1 MYQSLYR
8 DKLTVPGFARVEV
21 VETSP
26 STNTDLVAAVRAD
39 PAAWPAPSALIAEH
53 QTAGRG
59 RAGRSW
65 EMPPRAG
72 LTVSVLLRPQVPA
85 GALGWLPLL
94 AGLAVVRTVS
104 DGGVT
109 AAVKWPNDVLLPA
122 VDTVAG
128 LGLYRKVAG
137 ILAEVVPAPPGANG
151 AAPDGAAPDDA
162 APDDAAPAVVLGIG
176 LNVSQS
182 ADELPVPTATS
193 LALAGYPRPDRTDVL
208 VRLLGEVHAVVRRW
222 EQAGGDAAAAGLLD
236 EYTAVSATL
245 GTRVRAELA
254 GGSEVLDG
262 EAVGLD
268 ESGALVVRLESGE
281 ERAVTA
287 GDVWHLR

>member
-1 MYQSLYR
+1 VRHSLYLDR
-8 DKLTVPGFARVEV
+8 LTFPGFARVEV

-26 STNTDLVAAVRAD
+26 STNSELVAAVRSHPD
-39 PAAWPAPSALIAEH
+39 AWPAPSALIAER
-53 QTAGRG
+53 QTAGKG

-85 GALGWLPLL
+85 GTLGWLPLL

-104 DGGVT
+104 DDGIT

-122 VDTVAG
+122 DDAVAG

-137 ILAEVVPAPPGANG
+137 ILTEVVPEAPAADPDAPGAG
-151 AAPDGAAPDDA
+151 GE
-162 APDDAAPAVVLGIG
+162 APAVVLGIG
-176 LNVSQS
+176 LNVSQT
-182 ADELPVPTATS
+182 AEELPVPTATS

-222 EQAGGDAAAAGLLD
+222 EKHGGDVVAAGLLD

-254 GGSEVLDG
+254 GDAGVLEG
-262 EAVGLD
+262 EAVRLD
-268 ESGALVVRLESGE
+268 ESGALVVRTAWGE
-281 ERAVTA
+281 GRAVTA

>member
-1 MYQSLYR
+1 VYQSLYR

-72 LTVSVLLRPQVPA
+72 LTVSVLLRPRVPA

-94 AGLAVVRTVS
+94 AGLAVARTVS

-193 LALAGYPRPDRTDVL
+193 LALAGYPGPDRTDVL

>member
-1 MYQSLYR
+1 MHPSLYLDR
-8 DKLTVPGFARVEV
+8 LTVPGFARVEV

-26 STNTDLVAAVRAD
+26 STNAELVAAVRDD
-39 PAAWPAPSALIAEH
+39 PAAWPAPSALVAEE

-65 EMPPRAG
+65 ETPPRAG
-72 LTVSVLLRPQVPA
+72 LTVSVLLRPRVPA
-85 GALGWLPLL
+85 ESLGWLPLL
-94 AGLAVVRTVS
+94 AGLAVVRAVS
-104 DGGVT
+104 DGGVA

-128 LGLYRKVAG
+128 LGPYRKVAG
-137 ILAEVVPAPPGANG
+137 ILAEVVPEGPDTARAVPG
-151 AAPDGAAPDDA
+151 
-162 APDDAAPAVVLGIG
+162 AAPAVVLGIG

-182 ADELPVPTATS
+182 AEELPVPTATS
-193 LALAGYPRPDRTDVL
+193 LALAGHPRPDRTDVL
-208 VRLLGEVHAVVRRW
+208 VRMLGEVHAVVRRW
-222 EQAGGDAAAAGLLD
+222 EEADGDVVAAGLLA

-254 GGSEVLDG
+254 GDAGVLEG

-268 ESGALVVRLESGE
+268 GTGALTIRTDAGE
-281 ERAVTA
+281 ERTVTA

>member
-1 MYQSLYR
+1 MRQSLYRDKYR

-26 STNTDLVAAVRAD
+26 STNAELVTAVRSD
-39 PAAWPAPSALIAEH
+39 PAGWPAPSALVAEH
-53 QTAGRG
+53 QTAGKG

-65 EMPPRAG
+65 ETPARAG

-85 GALGWLPLL
+85 EALGWLPLL

-122 VDTVAG
+122 VDTIAG

-137 ILAEVVPAPPGANG
+137 ILAQVLPEAQGTPGPG
-151 AAPDGAAPDDA
+151 
-162 APDDAAPAVVLGIG
+162 APAVVLGIG

-222 EQAGGDAAAAGLLD
+222 EKAGGDAAAAGLLD

-254 GGSEVLDG
+254 GGAGTLAG

-268 ESGALVVRLESGE
+268 RSGALVVRTESGD
-281 ERAVTA
+281 ERTVTA
-287 GDVWHLR
+287 GDIWHLR

>member
-1 MYQSLYR
+1 MHQSLYL
-8 DKLTVPGFARVEV
+8 DKLAVPGFARVEV

-26 STNTDLVAAVRAD
+26 STNADLVAAVRAD
-39 PAAWPAPSALIAEH
+39 PAAWPAPSALVAEH

-65 EMPPRAG
+65 ATPARAG

-85 GALGWLPLL
+85 ETLGWLPLL

-122 VDTVAG
+122 ADTVAG
-128 LGLYRKVAG
+128 LGPYRKVAG
-137 ILAEVVPAPPGANG
+137 ILAEVVPAPAVAGA
-151 AAPDGAAPDDA
+151 D
-162 APDDAAPAVVLGIG
+162 APAVVLGIG

-193 LALAGYPRPDRTDVL
+193 LALAGHPRPDRTDVL
-208 VRLLGEVHAVVRRW
+208 VRMLGEVHAVVRRW
-222 EQAGGDAAAAGLLD
+222 ERAGGDVAAAGLLE

-254 GGSEVLDG
+254 GGAGVLEG

-268 ESGALVVRLESGE
+268 GSGALVVRPESGE

>member
-1 MYQSLYR
+1 MHPSLYLDR
-8 DKLTVPGFARVEV
+8 LSVPGFARVEV

-26 STNTDLVAAVRAD
+26 STNAELVAAVRDD

-65 EMPPRAG
+65 ETPPRAG
-72 LTVSVLLRPQVPA
+72 LTVSVLLRPRVPA
-85 GALGWLPLL
+85 GSLGWLPLL

-137 ILAEVVPAPPGANG
+137 ILAEVVPEGPDAGGAVG
-151 AAPDGAAPDDA
+151 
-162 APDDAAPAVVLGIG
+162 AAPAVVLGIG

-182 ADELPVPTATS
+182 AEELPVPTATS

-208 VRLLGEVHAVVRRW
+208 VRMLGEVHAVVRRW
-222 EQAGGDAAAAGLLD
+222 EEAGGDVVASGLLA

-254 GGSEVLDG
+254 GDSGVLEG

-268 ESGALVVRLESGE
+268 GTGALTIRTDTGE
-281 ERAVTA
+281 ERTVTA

>member
-1 MYQSLYR
+1 MRQSLYR

-26 STNTDLVAAVRAD
+26 STNAELVTAVRSD
-39 PAAWPAPSALIAEH
+39 PAGWPAPSALVAEH
-53 QTAGRG
+53 QTAGKG

-65 EMPPRAG
+65 ETPARAG

-85 GALGWLPLL
+85 EALGWLPLL
-94 AGLAVVRTVS
+94 AGLAVVRAVS

-122 VDTVAG
+122 VDTIAG

-137 ILAEVVPAPPGANG
+137 ILAQVVPEAQGTPG
-151 AAPDGAAPDDA
+151 PE
-162 APDDAAPAVVLGIG
+162 APAVVLGIG

-182 ADELPVPTATS
+182 AEELPVPTATS

-245 GTRVRAELA
+245 GTRVRVELA
-254 GGSEVLDG
+254 GGASTVAG

-268 ESGALVVRLESGE
+268 RSGALVVRTESGE
-281 ERAVTA
+281 ERTVTA

>member
-1 MYQSLYR
+1 MHQSLR
-8 DKLTVPGFARVEV
+8 LDKLTVPGYSRVEV

-26 STNTDLVAAVRAD
+26 STNAELAAAVRAD
-39 PAAWPAPSALIAEH
+39 PAAWPPPSALVAEH

-65 EMPPRAG
+65 ETPARAG
-72 LTVSVLLRPQVPA
+72 LTVSVLLRPRVPA
-85 GALGWLPLL
+85 ETLGWLPLL

-104 DGGVT
+104 AGGVT

-122 VDTVAG
+122 VDTIAG

-137 ILAEVVPAPPGANG
+137 ILAEVVPGTPGQE
-151 AAPDGAAPDDA
+151 PL
-162 APDDAAPAVVLGIG
+162 AVVLGIG

-182 ADELPVPTATS
+182 AEELPVPTATS
-193 LALAGYPRPDRTDVL
+193 LALAGYLRPDRTDVL

-222 EQAGGDAAAAGLLD
+222 EKAGGDAATAGLLD
-236 EYTAVSATL
+236 EYAAVSATL

-254 GGSEVLDG
+254 GGTDVLEG

-268 ESGALVVRLESGE
+268 GSGALVVRSESGE

>member
-1 MYQSLYR
+1 MHQSLYL
-8 DKLTVPGFARVEV
+8 DKLAVPGFLRVEV

-26 STNTDLVAAVRAD
+26 STNAELAAAVRSD
-39 PAAWPAPSALIAEH
+39 PAAWPAPSALVAEH
-53 QTAGRG
+53 QTAGKG

-65 EMPPRAG
+65 QTPPRAG
-72 LTVSVLLRPQVPA
+72 LTVSVLLRPRVPA
-85 GALGWLPLL
+85 EALGWLPLL
-94 AGLAVVRTVS
+94 AGLAVVRAVS

-128 LGLYRKVAG
+128 LGQYRKVAG
-137 ILAEVVPAPPGANG
+137 ILAEVVPEAPGQH
-151 AAPDGAAPDDA
+151 
-162 APDDAAPAVVLGIG
+162 APAVVLGIG

-182 ADELPVPTATS
+182 ATELPAPAATS

-222 EQAGGDAAAAGLLD
+222 EKCGGDAAAAGLLD

-254 GGSEVLDG
+254 GGSGVLEGDAVRLDG
-262 EAVGLD
+262 
-268 ESGALVVRLESGE
+268 SGALVVRLESGE
-281 ERAVTA
+281 ERTVTA

>member
-1 MYQSLYR
+1 VHQSLYL
-8 DKLTVPGFARVEV
+8 DKLAVPGFARVEV

-26 STNTDLVAAVRAD
+26 STNADLVAAVRAD
-39 PAAWPAPSALIAEH
+39 PAAWPAPSALVAEH

-65 EMPPRAG
+65 ATPARAG

-85 GALGWLPLL
+85 EMLGWLPLL

-109 AAVKWPNDVLLPA
+109 AVVKWPNDVLLPA
-122 VDTVAG
+122 ADTVAG
-128 LGLYRKVAG
+128 LGPYRKVAG
-137 ILAEVVPAPPGANG
+137 ILAEVVPAPAVAGA
-151 AAPDGAAPDDA
+151 D
-162 APDDAAPAVVLGIG
+162 APAVVLGIG
-176 LNVSQS
+176 LIVSQS

-193 LALAGYPRPDRTDVL
+193 LALAGHPRPDRTDVL
-208 VRLLGEVHAVVRRW
+208 VRMLGEVHAVVRRW
-222 EQAGGDAAAAGLLD
+222 ERAGGDVAAAGLLE

-254 GGSEVLDG
+254 GGAGVLEG

-268 ESGALVVRLESGE
+268 GSGALVVRPESGE

>member
-1 MYQSLYR
+1 VHQSLSVDR
-8 DKLTVPGFARVEV
+8 LNVPGYLRVEV
-21 VETSP
+21 VDTSP
-26 STNTDLVAAVRAD
+26 STNAELAAAVRSD
-39 PAAWPAPSALIAEH
+39 PAAWPAPSALVAEH
-53 QTAGRG
+53 QTAGKG

-65 EMPPRAG
+65 QTPARAG

-85 GALGWLPLL
+85 ESLGWLPLL

-122 VDTVAG
+122 VDTTAG

-137 ILAEVVPAPPGANG
+137 ILAEVLPGPPGQHG
-151 AAPDGAAPDDA
+151 
-162 APDDAAPAVVLGIG
+162 PAVVLGIG

-182 ADELPVPTATS
+182 AEELPVPTATS

-222 EQAGGDAAAAGLLD
+222 ESAGGDAAAAGLLD

-245 GTRVRAELA
+245 GTRVRAELP
-254 GGSEVLDG
+254 GGSGVVEG

-268 ESGALVVRLESGE
+268 ASGALIVRRESGD
-281 ERAVTA
+281 ERTVTA

>member
-1 MYQSLYR
+1 VHQSLYL

-26 STNTDLVAAVRAD
+26 STNTDLVAAVRSH

-65 EMPPRAG
+65 ETPPRAG
-72 LTVSVLLRPQVPA
+72 LTVSVLLRPRVPA
-85 GALGWLPLL
+85 GTLGWLPLL

-104 DGGVT
+104 DGGVS

-122 VDTVAG
+122 VDTIAG

-137 ILAEVVPAPPGANG
+137 ILAEVVPEPPGAPG
-151 AAPDGAAPDDA
+151 AEGGAPGADGG
-162 APDDAAPAVVLGIG
+162 APAVVLGIG

-208 VRLLGEVHAVVRRW
+208 VRMLGEVHAVVRRW
-222 EQAGGDAAAAGLLD
+222 EKAGGDAAAAGLLA

-254 GGSEVLDG
+254 GGAGVLEG

-268 ESGALVVRLESGE
+268 ASGALVVRLESGE

>member
-1 MYQSLYR
+1 VHQSLYR

-21 VETSP
+21 VETSA
-26 STNTDLVAAVRAD
+26 STNAELVAAVRSD
-39 PAAWPAPSALIAEH
+39 PAGWPAPSALVAEH

-65 EMPPRAG
+65 ETPARAG

-85 GALGWLPLL
+85 EALGWLPLL
-94 AGLAVVRTVS
+94 AGLAVVRAVS

-122 VDTVAG
+122 VDTIAG

-137 ILAEVVPAPPGANG
+137 ILAEVVPGAPGLE
-151 AAPDGAAPDDA
+151 D
-162 APDDAAPAVVLGIG
+162 PAVVLGIG

-182 ADELPVPTATS
+182 AEELPVPTATS
-193 LALAGYPRPDRTDVL
+193 LALAGYPRPDRTDLL

-222 EQAGGDAAAAGLLD
+222 ETTGGDAAAAGLLD

-254 GGSEVLDG
+254 GGAGTLAG

-268 ESGALVVRLESGE
+268 RSGALVVRTESGE
-281 ERAVTA
+281 ERTVTA

>member
-1 MYQSLYR
+1 VHQSLYL
-8 DKLTVPGFARVEV
+8 DKLTVPGFSRVEV

-65 EMPPRAG
+65 ETPARAG
-72 LTVSVLLRPQVPA
+72 LTVSVVLRPQVPA
-85 GALGWLPLL
+85 GTLGWLPLL

-137 ILAEVVPAPPGANG
+137 ILAEVVPAP
-151 AAPDGAAPDDA
+151 APAGG
-162 APDDAAPAVVLGIG
+162 AAPAVVLGIG

-208 VRLLGEVHAVVRRW
+208 VRMLGEVHAVVRRW

-254 GGSEVLDG
+254 GGAGVLEG

-268 ESGALVVRLESGE
+268 ESGALVVRAESGE
-281 ERAVTA
+281 ERVVTA

>member
-1 MYQSLYR
+1 MRQSLYR

-26 STNTDLVAAVRAD
+26 STNAELVTAVRAD
-39 PAAWPAPSALIAEH
+39 PAGWPAPSALVAEH
-53 QTAGRG
+53 QTAGKG

-65 EMPPRAG
+65 ETPARAG

-85 GALGWLPLL
+85 EALGWLPLL

-122 VDTVAG
+122 VDTIAG

-137 ILAEVVPAPPGANG
+137 ILAQVVPEAQGIPGPG
-151 AAPDGAAPDDA
+151 
-162 APDDAAPAVVLGIG
+162 APAVVLGIG

-182 ADELPVPTATS
+182 AEELPVPTATS
-193 LALAGYPRPDRTDVL
+193 LTLAGYPRPDRTDVL

-222 EQAGGDAAAAGLLD
+222 EKAGGDAAAAGLLD

-254 GGSEVLDG
+254 GGAGTLAG

-268 ESGALVVRLESGE
+268 RSGALVVRTESGD
-281 ERAVTA
+281 ERTVTA
-287 GDVWHLR
+287 GDIWHLR

>member
-1 MYQSLYR
+1 MHPALSR
-8 DKLTVPGFARVEV
+8 DRLTVPGFARVEV

-26 STNTDLVAAVRAD
+26 STNAQLAAAVRDD
-39 PAAWPAPSALIAEH
+39 PAAWPAPSALVAEE

-65 EMPPRAG
+65 ETPPRAS
-72 LTVSVLLRPQVPA
+72 LTVSVLLRPRVPA
-85 GALGWLPLL
+85 QSLGWLPLL
-94 AGLAVVRTVS
+94 AGLAVVRAVS
-104 DGGVT
+104 DGVVT

-122 VDTVAG
+122 ADAVAG
-128 LGLYRKVAG
+128 LGPYRKVAG
-137 ILAEVVPAPPGANG
+137 ILAEVVPE
-151 AAPDGAAPDDA
+151 APDASRAVPG
-162 APDDAAPAVVLGIG
+162 AAPAVVLGIG

-182 ADELPVPTATS
+182 AEELPVPTATS
-193 LALAGYPRPDRTDVL
+193 LALAGHPRPDRTDVL
-208 VRLLGEVHAVVRRW
+208 VRMLGEVHAVVRRW
-222 EQAGGDAAAAGLLD
+222 EEAGGDVVAAGLLA

-254 GGSEVLDG
+254 GDAGVVEG

-268 ESGALVVRLESGE
+268 GTGALTIRTDAGE
-281 ERAVTA
+281 ERTVTA

>member
-1 MYQSLYR
+1 MHRSLYP
-8 DKLTVPGFARVEV
+8 DKLAVPGFARVEV
-21 VETSP
+21 VESSP

-39 PAAWPAPSALIAEH
+39 PAAWPAPSALVAEH
-53 QTAGRG
+53 QTVGRG

-65 EMPPRAG
+65 ETPPRAG

-85 GALGWLPLL
+85 GMLGWLPLL

-104 DGGVT
+104 EGGIT

-137 ILAEVVPAPPGANG
+137 ILAEVVPAPPGA
-151 AAPDGAAPDDA
+151 APDNAP
-162 APDDAAPAVVLGIG
+162 PAVVLGIG

-193 LALAGYPRPDRTDVL
+193 LALAGHPRPDRTDVL

-254 GGSEVLDG
+254 GGAGVLEG

-268 ESGALVVRLESGE
+268 GSGALVVRLESGE

>member
-1 MYQSLYR
+1 MHQSLYL
-8 DKLTVPGFARVEV
+8 DKLTVPGFSRVEV

-65 EMPPRAG
+65 ETPARAG
-72 LTVSVLLRPQVPA
+72 LTVSVVLRPQVPA
-85 GALGWLPLL
+85 GTLGWLPLL

-137 ILAEVVPAPPGANG
+137 ILAEVVPAP
-151 AAPDGAAPDDA
+151 APADGAAR
-162 APDDAAPAVVLGIG
+162 AVVLGIG

-208 VRLLGEVHAVVRRW
+208 VRMLGEVHAVVRRW

-254 GGSEVLDG
+254 GGAGVLEG

-268 ESGALVVRLESGE
+268 ESGALVVRAESGE

>member
-1 MYQSLYR
+1 MHQSLYLDR
-8 DKLTVPGFARVEV
+8 LTVPGFARVEV

-26 STNTDLVAAVRAD
+26 STNAELVAAVRAD
-39 PAAWPAPSALIAEH
+39 PAAWPAPSALIAEE

-65 EMPPRAG
+65 QTPPRAG
-72 LTVSVLLRPQVPA
+72 LTVSLLLRPRVPA
-85 GALGWLPLL
+85 EAMGWLPLL

-104 DGGVT
+104 DGGIT

-137 ILAEVVPAPPGANG
+137 ILAEVVPGTTSPGAPAAGETGSPG
-151 AAPDGAAPDDA
+151 AGE
-162 APDDAAPAVVLGIG
+162 APAVVLGIG

-193 LALAGYPRPDRTDVL
+193 LALAGHPRPDRTDVL
-208 VRLLGEVHAVVRRW
+208 VRMLGEVHAVVRRW
-222 EQAGGDAAAAGLLD
+222 EQADGDAAAAGLLD
-236 EYTAVSATL
+236 EYAAVSATL

-254 GGSEVLDG
+254 GGAGVLEG

-268 ESGALVVRLESGE
+268 GTGALVLRLESGE

>member
-1 MYQSLYR
+1 MHQSLYL
-8 DKLTVPGFARVEV
+8 DKLVVPGFARVEV
-21 VETSP
+21 VETSS
-26 STNTDLVAAVRAD
+26 STNAELVAAVRSD

-53 QTAGRG
+53 QTAGKG

-65 EMPPRAG
+65 ETPARAG
-72 LTVSVLLRPQVPA
+72 LTVSVLLRPRVPA

-104 DGGVT
+104 DGGV
-109 AAVKWPNDVLLPA
+109 AATVKWPNDVLLPA

-137 ILAEVVPAPPGANG
+137 ILAEVVPEPP
-151 AAPDGAAPDDA
+151 AADGAAPG
-162 APDDAAPAVVLGIG
+162 VVLGIG

-182 ADELPVPTATS
+182 AAELPVPTATS

-208 VRLLGEVHAVVRRW
+208 VRLLGEVYAVVRRW

-236 EYTAVSATL
+236 EYTAVSSTL

-254 GGSEVLDG
+254 GGADVLEG
-262 EAVGLD
+262 TAVGLD

-281 ERAVTA
+281 ERTVTA

>member
-1 MYQSLYR
+1 MHPALSR
-8 DKLTVPGFARVEV
+8 DRLTVPGFARVEV

-26 STNTDLVAAVRAD
+26 STNAQLVAAVRDD
-39 PAAWPAPSALIAEH
+39 PAAWPAPSALVAEE

-65 EMPPRAG
+65 ETPPRAS
-72 LTVSVLLRPQVPA
+72 LTVSVLLRPRVPA
-85 GALGWLPLL
+85 QSLGWLPLL
-94 AGLAVVRTVS
+94 AGLAVVRAVS

-122 VDTVAG
+122 ADAVGG
-128 LGLYRKVAG
+128 LGPYRKVAG
-137 ILAEVVPAPPGANG
+137 ILAEVVPE
-151 AAPDGAAPDDA
+151 APDASRAVPG
-162 APDDAAPAVVLGIG
+162 AAPAVVLGIG

-182 ADELPVPTATS
+182 AEELPVPTATS
-193 LALAGYPRPDRTDVL
+193 LALAGHPRPDRTDVL
-208 VRLLGEVHAVVRRW
+208 VRMLGEVHAVVRRW
-222 EQAGGDAAAAGLLD
+222 EEAGGDVVAAGLLA

-254 GGSEVLDG
+254 GDAGVVEG

-268 ESGALVVRLESGE
+268 GTGALTIRTDAGE
-281 ERAVTA
+281 ERTVTA

>member
-1 MYQSLYR
+1 MHQSLYL

-26 STNTDLVAAVRAD
+26 STNAELAAAVRSD

-53 QTAGRG
+53 QTAGKG

-65 EMPPRAG
+65 QTPARAG

-94 AGLAVVRTVS
+94 AGLAVVRAVS

-137 ILAEVVPAPPGANG
+137 ILAEVVPE
-151 AAPDGAAPDDA
+151 APDGRRPAPG
-162 APDDAAPAVVLGIG
+162 VVLGIG

-182 ADELPVPTATS
+182 AQELPVPTATS

-222 EQAGGDAAAAGLLD
+222 ELAGGDAAAAGLLD

-254 GGSEVLDG
+254 GGAGVLEG
-262 EAVGLD
+262 VAAGLD
-268 ESGALVVRLESGE
+268 DAGALVVRTESGE
-281 ERAVTA
+281 ERTVTA

>member
-1 MYQSLYR
+1 MRQSLYR

-26 STNTDLVAAVRAD
+26 STNAELVTAVRAD
-39 PAAWPAPSALIAEH
+39 PAGWPAPSALVAEH
-53 QTAGRG
+53 QTAGKG

-65 EMPPRAG
+65 ETPARAG

-85 GALGWLPLL
+85 EALGWLPLL

-122 VDTVAG
+122 VDTIAG

-137 ILAEVVPAPPGANG
+137 ILAQVVPEAQGIPGPG
-151 AAPDGAAPDDA
+151 
-162 APDDAAPAVVLGIG
+162 APAVVLGIG

-182 ADELPVPTATS
+182 AEELPVPTATS
-193 LALAGYPRPDRTDVL
+193 LTLAGYPRPDRTDVL

-222 EQAGGDAAAAGLLD
+222 EKAGGDAAAAGLLE

-254 GGSEVLDG
+254 GGAGTLAG

-268 ESGALVVRLESGE
+268 RSGALVVRTESGD
-281 ERAVTA
+281 ERTVTA
-287 GDVWHLR
+287 GDIWHLR

>member
-1 MYQSLYR
+1 MRPSLSLDR
-8 DKLTVPGFARVEV
+8 LTVPGFARVEV

-26 STNTDLVAAVRAD
+26 STNAELVAAVRSD
-39 PAAWPAPSALIAEH
+39 PAAWPAPSALIAEE

-65 EMPPRAG
+65 QTPPRAG
-72 LTVSVLLRPQVPA
+72 LTVSVLLRPRVPA
-85 GALGWLPLL
+85 EALGWLPLL
-94 AGLAVVRTVS
+94 AGLAVVRAVA

-122 VDTVAG
+122 DDAVGG
-128 LGLYRKVAG
+128 LGPYRKVAG
-137 ILAEVVPAPPGANG
+137 ILAEVVPE
-151 AAPDGAAPDDA
+151 APDAHPAGTQG
-162 APDDAAPAVVLGIG
+162 AAPAVVLGIG

-182 ADELPVPTATS
+182 AEELPVPTATS
-193 LALAGYPRPDRTDVL
+193 LALAGYPRPERTDVL
-208 VRLLGEVHAVVRRW
+208 VRMLGEVHAVVRRW
-222 EQAGGDAAAAGLLD
+222 EDADGDVVAAGLLA
-236 EYTAVSATL
+236 EYAAVSATL

-254 GGSEVLDG
+254 GDAGVLEG

-268 ESGALVVRLESGE
+268 ESGALRIRDDSGE
-281 ERAVTA
+281 ERTVTA

>member
-1 MYQSLYR
+1 VHHSLYLDR
-8 DKLTVPGFARVEV
+8 LTVPGYARVEV
-21 VETSP
+21 VETTP
-26 STNTDLVAAVRAD
+26 STNAELVTAVRSD
-39 PAAWPAPSALIAEH
+39 PAAWPAPSALVAEH

-59 RAGRSW
+59 RAGRAW
-65 EMPPRAG
+65 ETPARAG
-72 LTVSVLLRPQVPA
+72 LTVSVLLRPQVPPE
-85 GALGWLPLL
+85 ALGWLPLL
-94 AGLAVVRTVS
+94 AGLAVVRAVS
-104 DGGVT
+104 DGGIT

-122 VDTVAG
+122 VDTIAG

-137 ILAEVVPAPPGANG
+137 ILAEVVPGPPGKE
-151 AAPDGAAPDDA
+151 PQ
-162 APDDAAPAVVLGIG
+162 AVVLGIG

-193 LALAGYPRPDRTDVL
+193 LALAGGPRPDRTDVL

-222 EQAGGDAAAAGLLD
+222 EAAGGDAAAAGLLD
-236 EYTAVSATL
+236 EYAAVSATL

-254 GGSEVLDG
+254 GGAGVLEG

-268 ESGALVVRLESGE
+268 RSGALVVRSESGE

>member
-1 MYQSLYR
+1 VHQSLYL
-8 DKLTVPGFARVEV
+8 DKLSVPGFARVEV

-65 EMPPRAG
+65 EMPARAG

-85 GALGWLPLL
+85 GRLGWLPLL

-122 VDTVAG
+122 ADTVAG
-128 LGLYRKVAG
+128 LGPYRKVAG
-137 ILAEVVPAPPGANG
+137 ILAEVVPGP
-151 AAPDGAAPDDA
+151 
-162 APDDAAPAVVLGIG
+162 APAVVLGIG

-193 LALAGYPRPDRTDVL
+193 LALAGYSRPDRTDVL
-208 VRLLGEVHAVVRRW
+208 VRMLGEVHAVVRRW
-222 EQAGGDAAAAGLLD
+222 EKAGGDAAAAGLLD

-254 GGSEVLDG
+254 GGAGVLEG

-268 ESGALVVRLESGE
+268 ASGALVVRLESGE

-287 GDVWHLR
+287 GDVWHVR

>member
-1 MYQSLYR
+1 VRPSLYLDR
-8 DKLTVPGFARVEV
+8 LTVPGFARVEV

-26 STNTDLVAAVRAD
+26 STNAELVAAVRSD
-39 PAAWPAPSALIAEH
+39 PAAWPSPSALVAES

-65 EMPPRAG
+65 QTPPRAG
-72 LTVSVLLRPQVPA
+72 LTVSVLLRPRVPA
-85 GALGWLPLL
+85 GTLGWLPLL
-94 AGLAVVRTVS
+94 AGLAVVRAVS

-122 VDTVAG
+122 DDTVAG
-128 LGLYRKVAG
+128 LGSYRKVAG
-137 ILAEVVPAPPGANG
+137 ILAEVVPQAPDAGPAG
-151 AAPDGAAPDDA
+151 AAA
-162 APDDAAPAVVLGIG
+162 DAAPAVVLGIG

-182 ADELPVPTATS
+182 AEELPVPTATS

-208 VRLLGEVHAVVRRW
+208 VRMLGEVHAVVRRW
-222 EQAGGDAAAAGLLD
+222 EEADGDVVAAGLLA

-254 GGSEVLDG
+254 GDAGVLEG

-268 ESGALVVRLESGE
+268 GTGALTIRTDAGE
-281 ERAVTA
+281 ERTVTA

>member
-1 MYQSLYR
+1 MSQSLYRDKYR

-26 STNTDLVAAVRAD
+26 STNAELVTAVRSD
-39 PAAWPAPSALIAEH
+39 PTGWPAPSALVAEH
-53 QTAGRG
+53 QTAGKG

-65 EMPPRAG
+65 ETPARAG

-85 GALGWLPLL
+85 EALGWLPLL
-94 AGLAVVRTVS
+94 AGLAVVRAVS
-104 DGGVT
+104 DGGIT

-122 VDTVAG
+122 VDTIAG

-137 ILAEVVPAPPGANG
+137 ILAQVVPEAQGTPG
-151 AAPDGAAPDDA
+151 P
-162 APDDAAPAVVLGIG
+162 AAPAVVLGIG

-182 ADELPVPTATS
+182 AEELPVPSATS

-222 EQAGGDAAAAGLLD
+222 EQAGGDAASAGLLD

-254 GGSEVLDG
+254 GGAETVAG

-268 ESGALVVRLESGE
+268 RSGALVVRTESGE
-281 ERAVTA
+281 ERTVTA

>member
-1 MYQSLYR
+1 MHQSLLL
-8 DKLTVPGFARVEV
+8 DKLTVPGFGRVEV
-21 VETSP
+21 VETAT
-26 STNTDLVAAVRAD
+26 STNAELAEAVRSD

-65 EMPPRAG
+65 QTPPRAG

-85 GALGWLPLL
+85 GSLGWLPLL

-104 DGGVT
+104 VGGVT

-137 ILAEVVPAPPGANG
+137 ILAEVVPEAPGAG
-151 AAPDGAAPDDA
+151 HG
-162 APDDAAPAVVLGIG
+162 APAVVLGIG

-193 LALAGYPRPDRTDVL
+193 LALAGHPRPDRTDVL

-222 EQAGGDAAAAGLLD
+222 ERSGGDAVAAGLLD

-254 GGSEVLDG
+254 GRAGVLEG

-268 ESGALVVRLESGE
+268 ASGALVVRTDSGE

>member
-1 MYQSLYR
+1 MHQSLYL
-8 DKLTVPGFARVEV
+8 DKLIVPGFGHVEV
-21 VETSP
+21 VETSS
-26 STNTDLVAAVRAD
+26 STNAELVAAVRSD

-53 QTAGRG
+53 QTAGKG

-65 EMPPRAG
+65 ETPARAG
-72 LTVSVLLRPQVPA
+72 LTVSVLLRPRVPV

-137 ILAEVVPAPPGANG
+137 ILAEVVPEPPGADRT
-151 AAPDGAAPDDA
+151 APG
-162 APDDAAPAVVLGIG
+162 VVLGIG

-182 ADELPVPTATS
+182 AAELPVPTATS

-236 EYTAVSATL
+236 EYTAVSSTL

-254 GGSEVLDG
+254 GGAGVLEG
-262 EAVGLD
+262 VASGLD
-268 ESGALVVRLESGE
+268 ESGALVVRLDSGE
-281 ERAVTA
+281 ERTVTA

>member
-1 MYQSLYR
+1 MRPSLR
-8 DKLTVPGFARVEV
+8 LDRLTVPGFARIEV

-26 STNTDLVAAVRAD
+26 STNSELVAAVRSD
-39 PAAWPAPSALIAEH
+39 PAAWPAPSALVAEH

-59 RAGRSW
+59 RAGRTW
-65 EMPPRAG
+65 ETPLRAG
-72 LTVSVLLRPQVPA
+72 LTVSLLLRPRVPA
-85 GALGWLPLL
+85 RTLGWLPLL

-109 AAVKWPNDVLLPA
+109 AALKWPNDVLLPA

-128 LGLYRKVAG
+128 LGPYRKVAG
-137 ILAEVVPAPPGANG
+137 ILTEVVPEKPGAAG
-151 AAPDGAAPDDA
+151 GDGR
-162 APDDAAPAVVLGIG
+162 AVVLGIG

-182 ADELPVPTATS
+182 AQELPVPTATS
-193 LALAGYPRPDRTDVL
+193 LALAGYPRPDRTDLL

-222 EQAGGDAAAAGLLD
+222 EQSGGDAVASGLLD

-254 GGSEVLDG
+254 GDAGVLEG

-268 ESGALVVRLESGE
+268 ESGALLVRTDSGE

-287 GDVWHLR
+287 GDVWHLRQRG